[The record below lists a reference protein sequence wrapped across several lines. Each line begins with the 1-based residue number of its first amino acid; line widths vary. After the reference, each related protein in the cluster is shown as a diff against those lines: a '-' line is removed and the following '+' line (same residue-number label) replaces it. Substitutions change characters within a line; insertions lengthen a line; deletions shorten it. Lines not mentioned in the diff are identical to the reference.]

1 MDFCELFKNDDCSNN
16 HSPTFV
22 NCISEMLTKYN
33 NSFNITLE
41 IQWQL
46 CLLFIYSLFHF
57 FFFEISI
64 AFQFISQEK
73 LSCAFYISFWAV
85 NFSSHSLIT
94 FTVSFQTRNS
104 LLSIYCVVVRN
115 AKWYYLLQTI
125 FAKEKK
131 KIHCNLPKWV
141 EFITF
146 SRFWMAKWVF
156 GLRKIARSLLM
167 SFGAS

>member
-1 MDFCELFKNDDCSNN
+1 MTTLS
-16 HSPTFV
+16 FV
-22 NCISEMLTKYN
+22 YL
-33 NSFNITLE
+33 
-41 IQWQL
+41 Q
-46 CLLFIYSLFHF
+46 FIWVF

-73 LSCAFYISFWAV
+73 LSCAFCISFWAV

-131 KIHCNLPKWV
+131 KAHCNLPKWV

-146 SRFWMAKWVF
+146 SRFGMAKWVF

-167 SFGAS
+167 SFGASQLHQHTGICTHSHALKQITPWCQRDAW